1 MGDVLAFLKLISPV
15 LVGAVIGYF
24 TNFIAIKM
32 LFRPHK
38 EYRIGKFRIPF
49 TPGIIPKNRGRLA
62 KAIGTAVGETLFT
75 TNDLVDTVKN
85 SPLKTQISDKII
97 NIVFETDTTVESLT
111 GTKDIAKSKPVEEI
125 CDMAGEKLV
134 IGLCRTDMKP
144 MISSAVDEKMGDK
157 LRNPMVSMFLNEKM
171 LNSIYEKIEDAI
183 KDYLRN
189 NGSIMFSLYLNE
201 ELDHIAK
208 KPFCDAA
215 EELKL
220 NRENIHHAVDK
231 AVDMV
236 ADKIGDTVSQSID
249 IKTIVSDK
257 IDAMDINELE
267 ALVMSVMKNEL
278 QAIINLGAV
287 IGAVIGIINI
297 FI

>member
-1 MGDVLAFLKLISPV
+1 MGDVLAVLKLISPV

-24 TNFIAIKM
+24 TNYLAIKM
-32 LFRPHK
+32 LFRPYK
-38 EYRIGKFRIPF
+38 EYRLGKLKLPF

-62 KAIGTAVGETLFT
+62 KAIGSAVGETLFT
-75 TNDLVDTVKN
+75 ADDLVDTVKN
-85 SPLKTQISDKII
+85 SPLKSQISEKII
-97 NIVFETDTTVESLT
+97 SIIFDSDTTVESFT
-111 GTKDIAKSKPVEEI
+111 GTPDIARSKPVEEI

-134 IGLCRTDMKP
+134 NGLCKTDMKP
-144 MISSAVDEKMGDK
+144 MISSAVDEKLGDK
-157 LRNPMVSMFLNEKM
+157 IHSPMVSMFLSEKM
-171 LNSIYEKIEDAI
+171 LNSLYEKIEEAI
-183 KDYLRN
+183 KSYLQT

-215 EELKL
+215 QELKL
-220 NRENIHHAVDK
+220 EREAIKRAVDK
-231 AVDMV
+231 AVDVV
-236 ADKIGDTVSQSID
+236 AEKIGDTVSESVD
-249 IKTIVSDK
+249 IQTIVSDK
-257 IDAMDINELE
+257 IDAMDIKELE

-278 QAIINLGAV
+278 QAIINLGAI

>member
-97 NIVFETDTTVESLT
+97 NSVFATDTTVESLT
-111 GTKDIAKSKPVEEI
+111 GTKDIAKSKPAEEI

-144 MISSAVDEKMGDK
+144 MICSAVDEKMGDK

-215 EELKL
+215 EKLKL
-220 NRENIHHAVDK
+220 NRETIHHAVDK

-267 ALVMSVMKNEL
+267 ALVMSVMKNER
-278 QAIINLGAV
+278 QGRIKLGAV